1 MKGGD
6 FVEINFIKQLCR
18 FDELSIGTLTP
29 NAIAIYYH
37 LFMVNNRCGWREW
50 FTESDLWIEQA
61 VGIKRRET
69 VLSAINLL
77 KQKGFIDFER
87 GGTHKPTKYKIIP
100 LFNSANNS
108 AFNSAFNSGIDSAF
122 NSANN
127 SAFTSDIPKH
137 KQETKT
143 KTNNKGAKR
152 LDVFDAS
159 SETDEVKKALKDFAD
174 MRTKARS
181 AMTDRAKEIL
191 LKKLNEMAG
200 NDSALKVK
208 LLEQSIERGWKTVYA
223 LKDGGGNDER
233 RMGGENRESQGRTTE
248 TEREDSFREE
258 CRRADANQVYPWE
271 IHKPA

>member
-1 MKGGD
+1 M
-6 FVEINFIKQLCR
+6 EINFIKQLCR

-108 AFNSAFNSGIDSAF
+108 AFTSAFNSGIDSGID
-122 NSANN
+122 SANN
-127 SAFTSDIPKH
+127 SAFTSDNPKY
-137 KQETKT
+137 KYKP
-143 KTNNKGAKR
+143 KNKNKAR
-152 LDVFDAS
+152 DVFAESNESDTVKGLLS
-159 SETDEVKKALKDFAD
+159 DLDESRKSNKKK
-174 MRTKARS
+174 
-181 AMTDRAKEIL
+181 MTDKAKELL
-191 LKKLNEMAG
+191 LKKLNDLSNG
-200 NDSALKVK
+200 NERIKIIM
-208 LLEQSIERGWKTVYA
+208 LEKAIERGWLTVYP
-223 LKDGGGNDER
+223 LKESEIPSSPCSLDLPIHQGDCTFGIDGGEENDNTS
-233 RMGGENRESQGRTTE
+233 GAAG
-248 TEREDSFREE
+248 
-258 CRRADANQVYPWE
+258 
-271 IHKPA
+271 